1 MKFSL
6 IILNIKKLIKEQR
19 LFLFILIIS
28 QIAACLAIF
37 FAIAAIANTRNEQ
50 KEIDIRTMYF
60 EAYSVGTTFDN
71 AGKTDYSKCDKI
83 VDFQKK
89 TERILSLIPQ
99 QQIGYCRIGGVVS
112 EDVPIRYTAVK
123 KANDDFVFT
132 EKQLL
137 NGEAIAA
144 IGDEGY
150 FSNKNKDD
158 IITLGGTEYT
168 IVEKGNYVGDIIIP
182 LKNTPQNFIATSF
195 RVELT
200 SVPTKELVKEINEIM
215 STLFPE
221 ANIQTPEIPDLMT
234 VQFNRTMIISS
245 FFIIL
250 IVAINLSYC
259 YCYLFIK
266 RKKMISSYIICGCS
280 YKRAVSLMTA
290 ESVIISL
297 LCLIIAVFAMELI
310 SPYLTA
316 VYPAAENLYNYKLYH
331 LLGVAYIVTIII
343 LLSVMFSSLMK
354 KSANEMRKGG

>member
-1 MKFSL
+1 
-6 IILNIKKLIKEQR
+6 
-19 LFLFILIIS
+19 
-28 QIAACLAIF
+28 
-37 FAIAAIANTRNEQ
+37 
-50 KEIDIRTMYF
+50 
-60 EAYSVGTTFDN
+60 
-71 AGKTDYSKCDKI
+71 
-83 VDFQKK
+83 
-89 TERILSLIPQ
+89 
-99 QQIGYCRIGGVVS
+99 
-112 EDVPIRYTAVK
+112 
-123 KANDDFVFT
+123 
-132 EKQLL
+132 
-137 NGEAIAA
+137 
-144 IGDEGY
+144 
-150 FSNKNKDD
+150 
-158 IITLGGTEYT
+158 
-168 IVEKGNYVGDIIIP
+168 
-182 LKNTPQNFIATSF
+182 
-195 RVELT
+195 
-200 SVPTKELVKEINEIM
+200 M

-297 LCLIIAVFAMELI
+297 LCLIIAVFVMELI

-316 VYPAAENLYNYKLYH
+316 VYPAAENLYNYKLYL